1 MTILVVGL
9 GLIGGSL
16 AKALAQYTGHEIWGL
31 DRDEL
36 AVQAA
41 LAEGTLAR
49 GASLEDLSAADL
61 TFVCLHPRDTIRF
74 LTGYAGCFRTGAM
87 VADVCGVKSAV
98 VEAAHPALKA
108 AGVRYVGCHPMAGR
122 EFSGFAYAQADLF
135 QGASF
140 IMTPVEG
147 TDPEAE
153 RMLEHLARA
162 VGFGKVVRTTPQ
174 HHDRVI
180 AFSSQLA
187 HVVSSA
193 FVKSPTLQDR
203 GGFSAGSFQD
213 MTRVARMNAG
223 MWTELF
229 LANAPALGEEL
240 DLLIHSLTEYR
251 QVLAAGDEAG
261 LHALLEEGNRLK
273 IASERSQ

>member
-16 AKALAQYTGHEIWGL
+16 AKALARCTGHEIWGL
-31 DRDEL
+31 DRDEV
-36 AVQAA
+36 AAQAA
-41 LAEGTLAR
+41 LEEGTLAR
-49 GASLEDLSAADL
+49 IAGAGDLGAADL
-61 TFVCLHPRDTIRF
+61 TLVCLHPRDTIRF
-74 LTGYAGCFRTGAM
+74 LTDHAGDFKPGSIA
-87 VADVCGVKSAV
+87 ADVCGVKTAV
-98 VEAAHPALKA
+98 VEVAHPALQA

-153 RMLEHLARA
+153 RTLEHLARA
-162 VGFGKVVRTTPQ
+162 VGFGQVVRTTPQ

-193 FVKSPTLQDR
+193 FVKSPMLQDKS
-203 GGFSAGSFQD
+203 GFSAGSFQD

-240 DLLIHSLTEYR
+240 DHLIRSLTEYR
-251 QVLAAGDEAG
+251 EALASGDEAG
-261 LHALLEEGNRLK
+261 LRALREEGNRLK
-273 IASERSQ
+273 IASERSV

>member
-16 AKALAQYTGHEIWGL
+16 AKALAQCTGHEIWGL
-31 DRDEL
+31 DRDSL

-41 LAEGTLAR
+41 LEEGTLAR
-49 GASLEDLSAADL
+49 GASLEDLGAADVTL
-61 TFVCLHPRDTIRF
+61 VCLHPRDTIHF
-74 LTGYAGCFRTGAM
+74 LTGHAGRFRPGAL

-98 VEAAHPALKA
+98 VEAAHTVLQA

-153 RMLEHLARA
+153 RVLEHLARA
-162 VGFGKVVRTTPQ
+162 VGFGQVVRTTPQ

-193 FVKSPTLQDR
+193 FVKSPMLQDR
-203 GGFSAGSFQD
+203 SGFSAGSFQD

-240 DLLIHSLTEYR
+240 DHLIHALTEYR
-251 QVLAAGDEAG
+251 EALAAGDEAG